1 MMSTE
6 LPHTLRYAFVLHS
19 SGLGGAERS
28 ALELIEKLIQY
39 GNIVNCIVPEGQNKM
54 DKMLRIAGAQVQVL
68 PSLTWWTSDLIMA
81 IQQSKEIQLLLG
93 KLKID
98 LVVTKT
104 GTIPQAAI
112 AARKLGIP
120 HVWFLHE
127 FLDVDHGLKVPFN
140 RDAFSKIVLDY
151 SDKVICNS
159 NSVKEYFFPESHD
172 KVVTAKPYPQIID
185 QMEAPVSKKMGTPLE
200 LGLIANFNPGKG
212 HLVLLA
218 ALAKLNKTNLNVRIK
233 FFGDGGNSEYRGQID
248 SFIEQNSLLEKV
260 DFRGFISSRK
270 EIFESIDAVVV
281 PSLNEAFGRVPFE
294 AMSYGVPVIY
304 SASGALTEYMI
315 PNKTGIPF
323 EVNDSNSLAA
333 SIRELANT
341 DYDCSF
347 LVRNGW
353 TFVKNIH
360 GAQSY
365 ISDVMNIC
373 QAVVQNYNK
382 KPLLDGIAVLIDEL
396 SQLTEQRD
404 ELTEQRDELTE
415 QRDEL
420 TEQRDELLNSTIW
433 KVTQPIRTLIN
444 LFKK

>member
-1 MMSTE
+1 MSTE
-6 LPHTLRYAFVLHS
+6 LPHKLRYAFLFHS

-185 QMEAPVSKKMGTPLE
+185 QIEAPISKKIGAPLE

-218 ALAKLNKTNLNVRIK
+218 ALVELNKTNLNVRIK
-233 FFGDGGNSEYRGQID
+233 FFGDGG
-248 SFIEQNSLLEKV
+248 
-260 DFRGFISSRK
+260 
-270 EIFESIDAVVV
+270 
-281 PSLNEAFGRVPFE
+281 
-294 AMSYGVPVIY
+294 
-304 SASGALTEYMI
+304 
-315 PNKTGIPF
+315 
-323 EVNDSNSLAA
+323 
-333 SIRELANT
+333 
-341 DYDCSF
+341 
-347 LVRNGW
+347 
-353 TFVKNIH
+353 H
-360 GAQSY
+360 
-365 ISDVMNIC
+365 
-373 QAVVQNYNK
+373 
-382 KPLLDGIAVLIDEL
+382 
-396 SQLTEQRD
+396 
-404 ELTEQRDELTE
+404 
-415 QRDEL
+415 
-420 TEQRDELLNSTIW
+420 
-433 KVTQPIRTLIN
+433 
-444 LFKK
+444 